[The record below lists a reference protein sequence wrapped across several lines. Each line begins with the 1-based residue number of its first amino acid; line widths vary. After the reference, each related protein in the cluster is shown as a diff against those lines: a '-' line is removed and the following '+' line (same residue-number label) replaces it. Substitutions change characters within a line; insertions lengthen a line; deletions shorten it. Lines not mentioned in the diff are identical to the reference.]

1 MADRGD
7 PAQRSTESITITC
20 MGSQDV
26 IAAIANGLDS
36 SSRLPLYEQL
46 TAAVREAVETGALP
60 PGTALP
66 PEKELATLLGV
77 SRQTVNVALTKLS
90 KRGLLNRR
98 RGTGTFVAEPFVEQP
113 LGGLYSF
120 MHSLESQGR
129 SPGSRLLG
137 FRVIVDDRASPL
149 LEGSADGLVYEIKRL
164 RLVDDEPFAV
174 ETTYLSRECG
184 EKLPLER
191 LEHDAL
197 YDLIEQFC
205 GITVSSARE
214 TLRPV
219 TLDRTDSHL
228 LNVHPGEPAFL
239 VERVGYA
246 GEQAVELRVSL
257 IRGDRYRFRVELSGT
272 PGRLL

>member
-1 MADRGD
+1 MN
-7 PAQRSTESITITC
+7 PKE
-20 MGSQDV
+20 V
-26 IAAIANGLDS
+26 IADIASSLDPL
-36 SSRLPLYEQL
+36 SRQPLYEQL
-46 TAAVREAVETGALP
+46 TAALREAVETGGLP

-66 PEKELATLLGV
+66 PEKELAALLSV
-77 SRQTVNVALTKLS
+77 SRQTVSVALTKLS
-90 KRGLLNRR
+90 KRGLIYRR

-137 FRVIVDDRASPL
+137 FQVVVDDRASPL
-149 LEGSADGLVYEIKRL
+149 LEGSPDSLVYEIKRL

-174 ETTYLSRECG
+174 ETTYLGRECG
-184 EKLPLER
+184 AKIPLDR

-219 TLDRTDSHL
+219 TLDKTDSHL

-239 VERVGYA
+239 VERVGYS

-257 IRGDRYRFRVELSGT
+257 IRGDRYRFRVELSGN
-272 PGRLL
+272 PSVLH

>member
-1 MADRGD
+1 
-7 PAQRSTESITITC
+7 